1 MMKVKLK
8 ISGCFRT
15 MVGAEIFCS
24 IRGYFSTAR
33 KNGVNS
39 IDALRQAFLGNPYR
53 PDCISL
59 G

>member
-1 MMKVKLK
+1 
-8 ISGCFRT
+8 